1 MAQRWATFDCYG
13 TLIDWDAGVS
23 AQLARSFPNTD
34 PERLLETYHG
44 VERLLQRG
52 RVLTYREV
60 LTRSL
65 RAIAAVE
72 GLELVGAAS
81 ALADSLP
88 TWEPF
93 AEVPGALRTLRD
105 RGWKLGVLSNS
116 DPDLLHASIAKL
128 GVEVDVRITAAE
140 AGSYKPA
147 HGHWQAFYRETTADP
162 DAHVHVAASAFH
174 DLAACSQLGIPAVWI
189 NRLGEESAYPRAA
202 ELIDLAWLPDTLD
215 LLRPA

>member
-13 TLIDWDAGVS
+13 TLINWDEGVS
-23 AQLARSFPNTD
+23 AQLARSFPNAD
-34 PERLLETYHG
+34 PVRLLETYHV
-44 VERLLQRG
+44 VEPAVQRG
-52 RVLTYREV
+52 RAPTYREV

-93 AEVPGALRTLRD
+93 SEVPGALRTLRE

-116 DPDLLHASIAKL
+116 DPDLLHASIAKI

-147 HGHWQAFYRETTADP
+147 HGHWQAFYRETDADP
-162 DAHVHVAASAFH
+162 EAHVHVAASAFH
-174 DLAACSQLGIPAVWI
+174 DLAACAQLGIPAVWI
-189 NRLGEESAYPRAA
+189 NRLGEESPYPRAA